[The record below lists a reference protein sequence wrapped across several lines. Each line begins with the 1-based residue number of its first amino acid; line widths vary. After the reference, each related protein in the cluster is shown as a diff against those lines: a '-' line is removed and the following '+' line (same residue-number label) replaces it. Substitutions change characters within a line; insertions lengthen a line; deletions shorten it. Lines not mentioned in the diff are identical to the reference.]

1 MITYDQ
7 DPDILRWGL
16 NFLEIGEPFSTNTYC
31 STSTPQNSGYY
42 NGEYERESHYESV
55 ESNVE
60 SDEMLAHA
68 LQEEY
73 SNLAVA
79 EASGASIAEGEH
91 MQASILAQDWL
102 GPTASNHGSG
112 MRKEY
117 IVQLFAFYICD
128 FVDKSTYLM
137 INTGHEGVPGASDNV
152 DSSSSCYSHGEKQ
165 YDGEDWS
172 AFLESDEF
180 SALDGEVGKRLNQMV
195 PIPVSSN
202 FIQTHL
208 FEHISAP

>member
-1 MITYDQ
+1 MVTYDQ

-16 NFLEIGEPFSTNTYC
+16 NLLEIGEPFSTNTY
-31 STSTPQNSGYY
+31 STTSTPQNSGYY
-42 NGEYERESHYESV
+42 IGEYERESHYDSMESK
-55 ESNVE
+55 VE

-79 EASGASIAEGEH
+79 EASGASIVDGQH
-91 MQASILAQDWL
+91 MQASILEQAWS
-102 GPTASNHGSG
+102 GPTPSNHSSG
-112 MRKEY
+112 MRKEH

-128 FVDKSTYLM
+128 SVDKSTYLM
-137 INTGHEGVPGASDNV
+137 INTGHEGVPGASDDV
-152 DSSSSCYSHGEKQ
+152 DPSSSCSSHGEKQ

-172 AFLESDEF
+172 AYLESDEF

-195 PIPVSSN
+195 PIPVSFN
-202 FIQTHL
+202 FI
-208 FEHISAP
+208 